1 MKTSD
6 FNYDLPS
13 DLVADYPLAEKDKCN
28 LEVISR
34 SDIKI
39 KHDRFC
45 NILNYLNAGDVLV
58 LNNTKVIPAR
68 IYGTAKNRKTIE
80 ILLLEKIDSNNWSC
94 LMKNPKDGLELILK
108 NELKAIIK
116 KNKTGNIIISFN
128 REIEKYLDEYGCAP
142 LPPYIERKPEESDK
156 VNYQTVY
163 AKQNGSVAAP
173 TAGLHFTK
181 ELLQNITDMGVLI
194 EHLTLHVGYGTFKP
208 VKSEDLENHRMHS
221 EYFELR
227 KNTCEVINNA
237 KLRGNKII
245 AVGTTSLRT
254 LESCTSPE
262 GILIPRKGKTDLFIY
277 PGYKFKIVDSLV
289 TNFHMPR
296 STLFMLACAFAGKEL
311 IFKAYEQAK
320 NRGYRFLS
328 YGDAMIII

>member
-13 DLVADYPLAEKDKCN
+13 DLVAYYPLTDKDKCN

-34 SDIKI
+34 SDNKI
-39 KHDRFC
+39 KHERFY

-58 LNNTKVIPAR
+58 LNNSKVIPAR
-68 IYGTAKNRKTIE
+68 IYGTAKNRKNIE
-80 ILLLEKIDSNNWSC
+80 ILLLEKIDPNNWSC

-108 NELKAIIK
+108 NELKAIITK
-116 KNKTGNIIISFN
+116 EKTGNIIISFN

-163 AKQNGSVAAP
+163 AKQNGSIAAP

-181 ELLQNITDMGVLI
+181 ELLQHITDIGVSI
-194 EHLTLHVGYGTFKP
+194 EQLTLHVGYGTFKP

-221 EYFELR
+221 EYFELS
-227 KNTCEVINNA
+227 KKTCEVINNA
-237 KLRGNKII
+237 KLMSNKII

-254 LESCTSPE
+254 LESCISPE

-296 STLFMLACAFAGKEL
+296 STLFMLVCAFAGKEL